1 MPPRQKAK
9 PTFIPRPI
17 MNDRIRAYEVLAIDS
32 DGEKLGVIK
41 TTEAIEKAKAQEL
54 DLILVAANTN
64 PPVAKIL
71 DYGKWQYEMQKAAT
85 KQRSKGKALDMK
97 GIRLG
102 VRIAEGDLNVRVNHA
117 EKFLKKGHKV
127 RVVLQFK
134 GREMAHFD
142 LAIEKMK
149 EFAKRLDEVSKIE
162 ELPKRM
168 GRQLI
173 MILAPDKTI
182 KKPNNPQQNETQE

>member
-1 MPPRQKAK
+1 
-9 PTFIPRPI
+9 